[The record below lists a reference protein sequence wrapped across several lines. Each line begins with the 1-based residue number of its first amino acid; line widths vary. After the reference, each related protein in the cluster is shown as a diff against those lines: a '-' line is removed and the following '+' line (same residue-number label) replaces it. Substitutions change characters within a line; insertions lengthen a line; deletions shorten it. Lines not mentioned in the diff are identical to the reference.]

1 VAPLYFIRE
10 DGVIVDLACE
20 PLQATDPAKHALILS
35 HKLMRDNCAEE
46 PATEKMLRTYYIAI
60 CRPQRLKPFPW
71 LSVIRCFNR
80 LLRFVYGPAYKKTY
94 KRVYEGGRL
103 RKRRV
108 YRIPLLGEL
117 DAAARTLDAQ
127 GVGQVA

>member
-1 VAPLYFIRE
+1 M
-10 DGVIVDLACE
+10 
-20 PLQATDPAKHALILS
+20 DPAKHALIML
-35 HKLMRDNCAEE
+35 HKLMRDNCAGE
-46 PATEKMLRTYYIAI
+46 PATEKALRTYYIAI

-71 LSVIRCFNR
+71 PSVIRCFNR

-108 YRIPLLGEL
+108 YRIPLLNEF
-117 DAAARTLDAQ
+117 DAAARTLEAQ
-127 GVGQVA
+127 DVAQVA